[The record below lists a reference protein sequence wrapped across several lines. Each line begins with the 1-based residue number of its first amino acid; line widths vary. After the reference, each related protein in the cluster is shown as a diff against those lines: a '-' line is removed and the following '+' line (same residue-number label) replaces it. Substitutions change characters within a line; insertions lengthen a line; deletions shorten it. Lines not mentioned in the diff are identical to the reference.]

1 MLLGKFPCV
10 VYIKNTHLKKP
21 KNSRFNMGTAIGSLK
36 LGKPSSKMET
46 QGGVSLQNTGLVKA
60 KLLEELVELEA
71 QMDRLKSTSNTVDF
85 SMMQTY
91 KEMIHSR
98 QVFYKELDR

>member
-1 MLLGKFPCV
+1 MGK
-10 VYIKNTHLKKP
+10 
-21 KNSRFNMGTAIGSLK
+21 AIGSLK
-36 LGKPSSKMET
+36 LGKPSTKKET
-46 QGGVSLQNTGLVKA
+46 QGGVGLQNTELVKA

-71 QMDRLKSTSNTVDF
+71 QMERLKSASDAVDF

-98 QVFYKELDR
+98 KLFYRELDF

>member
-1 MLLGKFPCV
+1 VFGLGL
-10 VYIKNTHLKKP
+10 VYSELYLFKKYQQAEVQGMS
-21 KNSRFNMGTAIGSLK
+21 KAIGSLK
-36 LGKPSSKMET
+36 LGKPSLKQET
-46 QGGVSLQNTGLVKA
+46 LGGVGLQNTALVKA

-71 QMDRLKSTSNTVDF
+71 QMERLKAAGDAVDF

-98 QVFYKELDR
+98 KTFYKELDN

>member
-1 MLLGKFPCV
+1 MGK
-10 VYIKNTHLKKP
+10 
-21 KNSRFNMGTAIGSLK
+21 AIGSLN
-36 LGKPSSKMET
+36 LGKPKSKHET
-46 QGGVSLQNTGLVKA
+46 QGGVGLQNTDLVKA

-71 QMDRLKSTSNTVDF
+71 QMERLKAASDAVDF

-98 QVFYKELDR
+98 KLFYKELDW

>member
-1 MLLGKFPCV
+1 
-10 VYIKNTHLKKP
+10 
-21 KNSRFNMGTAIGSLK
+21 MGNAIGKLN
-36 LGKPSSKMET
+36 LGKPISKQET
-46 QGGVSLQNTGLVKA
+46 LGGVGLRNTDLVKA

-71 QMDRLKSTSNTVDF
+71 QMENLKAVGNTVDF

-98 QVFYKELDR
+98 QVFFKELDR